1 MLQLNLNRENFQ
13 QKDKKN
19 CISTLLSSKL
29 VLDHQNMIELPER
42 ENVEPIFLENHSN
55 NDSDDDVEIQ
65 VYSKSDSEGI
75 VMAILEDTVEAV
87 MERGVPWPC
96 RHRMPDEILS
106 EGFLPDPEGETQ
118 EIHQTP
124 IQNLRESMP
133 HIFLVAAIL
142 LAILGHSVFGALVLA
157 VFIAHQILPGSP
169 GI

>member
-42 ENVEPIFLENHSN
+42 ESVEPIFLENHSD

-75 VMAILEDTVEAV
+75 VMAILEDTVTV
-87 MERGVPWPC
+87 DW
-96 RHRMPDEILS
+96 
-106 EGFLPDPEGETQ
+106 
-118 EIHQTP
+118 
-124 IQNLRESMP
+124 
-133 HIFLVAAIL
+133 
-142 LAILGHSVFGALVLA
+142 
-157 VFIAHQILPGSP
+157 
-169 GI
+169 

>member
-1 MLQLNLNRENFQ
+1 MWNQF
-13 QKDKKN
+13 
-19 CISTLLSSKL
+19 
-29 VLDHQNMIELPER
+29 
-42 ENVEPIFLENHSN
+42 FLENHSD

-118 EIHQTP
+118 EIHQTYRVS
-124 IQNLRESMP
+124 QKKRP
-133 HIFLVAAIL
+133 H
-142 LAILGHSVFGALVLA
+142 VLNGYNSHNNGTRNKKN
-157 VFIAHQILPGSP
+157 VSFENFR
-169 GI
+169 